1 MRGHFGSN
9 PLLPNVHLS
18 PHPPAVM
25 TTESS
30 LPSQRRFAQD
40 VLPWLIAV
48 SAFAVYLFTLN
59 SWLTLN
65 SVHLTAKVAGWD
77 WQPTVVQPALFL
89 ATLPFRCLPPSCVPL
104 ALNASTALCAALIL
118 ALLARS
124 VSLLPHD
131 RFVEQERL
139 ANNEHSL
146 LLLRGSWAPPLLAAV
161 ACGLQL
167 TFCENAVSASGESLD
182 LLLFASLIRCLLEH
196 RLEKKQVWLDRAA
209 LVGGVAIAN
218 NWVMLCCFPVVVIL
232 LVVKL
237 VSFIS
242 MRAREMRDFQISV
255 PTRLLSRIG
264 FFGLA
269 GLSLFLLLPAVQA
282 LSPDSPL
289 SFWQALRTQAA
300 AYKNGVQFVSDQFF
314 RYHRDAAAVLA
325 LTSLPPV
332 LLMSVR
338 WRTFSIRD
346 RTDFGLG
353 ALTFLV
359 THAGLLF
366 VCLWIA
372 FDPFFSPRQIASD
385 LGISFPF
392 LPLYY
397 LAALSIGYY
406 SGFFLLLFGA
416 RRAPEDTG
424 PTGRNPLGLAPPGRG
439 QRRHRLLPKIVPKFI
454 YLLAVIGAAGL
465 LCKNLPVIQAMNQP
479 HLRQYGRLSA
489 QSLPPEGATV
499 LSSDPFQLL
508 VLQATLAC
516 EAKSDR
522 FVPVDARSLA
532 SPLYQKYLRRK
543 FSHRRPE
550 PTAQISNARPSSTVT
565 NASEALADQVQ
576 LVMRLAQTDRLFY
589 IHPIY
594 GPLLELFY
602 LEPQGLV
609 YEMKRYPTNVFT
621 PPQLA
626 SAALTDNVAFW
637 TRTIETIVDPL
648 QAQIYDFEHPQRGL
662 RRGLME
668 FARLQMP
675 VPHQLTVVAQWYAVA
690 LNTWGVTL
698 QRDGRLR
705 EAARCFERARNLD
718 PRSVAAGIN
727 LECNSDLLAG
737 RKSKV
742 AQSSALE
749 EATGRYRNVAQVV
762 AEDGL
767 VDDPGFCFQLGLLF
781 AESRLFRQSSQHF
794 ERVKALAGSDTPAPL
809 SRGRPA
815 NVEEPR
821 SRTLAVLA
829 DIRADPN
836 LQALA
841 APAEKEIS
849 FLQTEAWFGA
859 LRATHQRLREKP
871 DDTSALLNEGII
883 FIQLGAY
890 SNAIKP
896 LTRVL
901 ELTNSPVAL
910 FDRAITYLATSNL
923 DAAETDYLKLR
934 QVWPNDCRVY
944 SGLGEIAAAKKDT
957 NAAVR
962 YFESYLARADPNTE
976 GARFVASRLKA
987 LRAGSP

>member
-1 MRGHFGSN
+1 
-9 PLLPNVHLS
+9 
-18 PHPPAVM
+18 M
-25 TTESS
+25 TTEASS
-30 LPSQRRFAQD
+30 PSGWRFAQD
-40 VLPWLIAV
+40 VLPWLVAV
-48 SAFAVYLFTLN
+48 SGFVVYLLTLN
-59 SWLTLN
+59 PWLTLN
-65 SVHLTAKVAGWD
+65 SVPLTAKVVGWD
-77 WQPTVVQPALFL
+77 WQPPVVQPALFL
-89 ATLPFRCLPPSCVPL
+89 ATLPFRFLPPSWVPL
-104 ALNASTALCAALIL
+104 ALNAGTALCAALIL
-118 ALLARS
+118 GLVARS
-124 VSLLPHD
+124 VSLLPHN

-146 LLLRGSWAPPLLAAV
+146 LLLRGSWVPPLLAAF

-167 TFCENAVSASGESLD
+167 TFWENAVSATGEMLD
-182 LLLFASLIRCLLEH
+182 LLLLACIIWCLLEY
-196 RLEKKQVWLDRAA
+196 RVGKKQVWLHGAA
-209 LVGGVAIAN
+209 LVGGAAIAN
-218 NWVMLCCFPVVVIL
+218 NWVMLCCFPVVVIVF
-232 LVVKL
+232 VVKL
-237 VSFIS
+237 VSSIP
-242 MRAREMRDFQISV
+242 RWVRETPDFQISV
-255 PTRLLSRIG
+255 PTRLLWRIG

-282 LSPDSPL
+282 LSPDSSL

-300 AYKNGVQFVSDQFF
+300 AYKNGIQFVSDQFF
-314 RYHRDAAAVLA
+314 RYHRAAAAVLA
-325 LTSLPPV
+325 LTSLAPV

-338 WRTFSIRD
+338 WRTFSISD
-346 RTDFGLG
+346 RTDFGLS

-366 VCLWIA
+366 LCLWIS

-392 LPLYY
+392 LTLYY

-416 RRAPEDTG
+416 GRAPAEAG
-424 PTGRNPLGLAPPGRG
+424 PTGRNPLGFASPGQG
-439 QRRHRLLPKIVPKFI
+439 QRWHRLLPKLVPKFI
-454 YLLAVIGAAGL
+454 YLLAVIEAAGL
-465 LCKNLPVIQAMNQP
+465 LCKNLPVIQALNQP

-489 QSLPPEGATV
+489 QSLPPEGAAV
-499 LSSDPFQLL
+499 LSGDPVQLL

-516 EAKSDR
+516 EAKPDR
-522 FVPVDARSLA
+522 FFPVDARSLA
-532 SPLYQKYLRRK
+532 SPQYQNYLLRK
-543 FSHRRPE
+543 FSHRGPE
-550 PTAQISNARPSSTVT
+550 PTLQISDTPLSSTVP
-565 NASEALADQVQ
+565 NASETLADQVQ

-589 IHPIY
+589 IHPIF
-594 GPLLELFY
+594 GGLLELFY
-602 LEPQGLV
+602 LEPWGLA
-609 YEMKRYPTNVFT
+609 YEMKRYPTNVFN
-621 PPQLA
+621 PPLA
-626 SAALTDNVAFW
+626 PAALTNNVAFW

-648 QAQIYDFEHPQRGL
+648 QAQIYDFEHPPRGL
-662 RRGLME
+662 RRRLME
-668 FARLQMP
+668 FARLEMP
-675 VPHQLTVVAQWYAVA
+675 VPHQLKVMAQWYAVA
-690 LNTWGVTL
+690 LNSWGVTL

-718 PRSVAAGIN
+718 PRSVAASVN

-737 RKSKV
+737 RKPKL
-742 AQSSALE
+742 AQASALE
-749 EATGRYRNVAQVV
+749 AETGRYRNVAQVV

-781 AESRLFRQSSQHF
+781 AESRLFRQSSQQF
-794 ERVKALAGSDTPAPL
+794 ERVKALAGSATPAPL

-815 NVEEPR
+815 KVEDPR
-821 SRTLAVLA
+821 SGTLAVLA

-836 LQALA
+836 LQAIA
-841 APAEKEIS
+841 VPAEKEIS

-871 DDTSALLNEGII
+871 DDISALLDEGII
-883 FIQLGAY
+883 FLRLGAY
-890 SNAIKP
+890 SNAIEP

-901 ELTNSPVAL
+901 ELTNSPAAL
-910 FDRAITYLATSNL
+910 FDRAVTYLAISNL
-923 DAAETDYLKLR
+923 DAAQTDYLKLR

-962 YFESYLARADPNTE
+962 YYESYLARADPNTE